1 MLETILK
8 VVIVANLLAT
18 LLVLVYVSKRFDAEV
33 KANRAVIAKQEKQI
47 KALFAENVEAEK
59 KALIATN
66 FGYEFIAQPVHGQEL
81 PVRINLTTL
90 EKEKSE
96 SLPDWS
102 LGFETQT
109 DPSIAVN

>member
-1 MLETILK
+1 MLETFLK
-8 VVIVANLLAT
+8 VLIVVNFLTTIA
-18 LLVLVYVSKRFDAEV
+18 VLVYVSKRFDAEV
-33 KANRAVIAKQEKQI
+33 KANCAALAWQEQKI
-47 KALFAENVEAEK
+47 KALFAENVAIET
-59 KALIATN
+59 KAIQATD
-66 FGYEFIAQPVHGQEL
+66 FGNDFIMQPVHGEQK
-81 PVRINLTTL
+81 PVRINLNTL